1 MKDIQVADAKQDSAL
16 ADDVEKKDLQTPS
29 SDENSDVEELEARL
43 ATGAADEEEYL
54 VRDAH
59 DIAIKVLSTRWV
71 YFAYADVVCLNNYTT
86 ISDDYELPVVT
97 FRMLFLG
104 LGFSAFGS
112 VLAQLYYF
120 KPQTLLVSQGFL
132 LIMLYFFGKTWE
144 KVLPSHGLWWYLNP
158 GPFNIKEHG
167 SALIMASTA
176 SSSATAIQVIS
187 VQDLY
192 YNNKLNPGVAIFTLL
207 ASQLVGY
214 SFAGL

>member
-1 MKDIQVADAKQDSAL
+1 
-16 ADDVEKKDLQTPS
+16 
-29 SDENSDVEELEARL
+29 
-43 ATGAADEEEYL
+43 
-54 VRDAH
+54 
-59 DIAIKVLSTRWV
+59 
-71 YFAYADVVCLNNYTT
+71 
-86 ISDDYELPVVT
+86 
-97 FRMLFLG
+97 
-104 LGFSAFGS
+104 
-112 VLAQLYYF
+112 
-120 KPQTLLVSQGFL
+120 
-132 LIMLYFFGKTWE
+132 MLYFFGKTWE

-214 SFAGL
+214 SFAGLLTEALVYPSITFWPSAITPANLFQAQV

>member
-29 SDENSDVEELEARL
+29 SDEKLGYLDTELSVTDDASEQLRLKDVEELEARL

-59 DIAIKVLSTRWV
+59 DIAIKVLSTR
-71 YFAYADVVCLNNYTT
+71 
-86 ISDDYELPVVT
+86 DDYELPVVT

-120 KPQTLLVSQGFL
+120 KPQTLLVSQGAQVAPT
-132 LIMLYFFGKTWE
+132 I
-144 KVLPSHGLWWYLNP
+144 
-158 GPFNIKEHG
+158 
-167 SALIMASTA
+167 TA
-176 SSSATAIQVIS
+176 SCC
-187 VQDLY
+187 
-192 YNNKLNPGVAIFTLL
+192 
-207 ASQLVGY
+207 
-214 SFAGL
+214 